1 MMGKEEDLVGGIP
14 LKDGVETNPAI
25 CANTD
30 KNNRDWKGKKM
41 NRAVFL
47 DRDGVVNELRYHPD
61 LKIKCAPFTA
71 SKFKMIN
78 GVPEAINLIH
88 RFGYLCILISN
99 QPDIGLGMMTVE
111 DFEEIKLKMKTELAK
126 AGAYMDGEYYCMHHP
141 AAMIEEYKSN
151 CDCRKPK
158 PGLLLRASGE
168 HNIDMANSWFI
179 GDYLTD
185 VAAGK
190 NADCHTILI
199 SKRKPEIH
207 DSAGEDDV
215 KPDIICSDLTEAVQY
230 ILKAGE

>member
-1 MMGKEEDLVGGIP
+1 
-14 LKDGVETNPAI
+14 
-25 CANTD
+25 
-30 KNNRDWKGKKM
+30 M

-71 SKFKMIN
+71 SKFKIIN

-126 AGAYMDGEYYCMHHP
+126 AGGYLDGEYYCMHHP
-141 AAMIEEYKSN
+141 GAVIEGYKSN

-168 HNIDMANSWFI
+168 HNVDLLNSWFI

-185 VAAGK
+185 IAAGK
-190 NADCHTILI
+190 SAGCRTILI
-199 SKRKPEIH
+199 SKRKSENYN
-207 DSAGEDDV
+207 STGEDNV
-215 KPDIICSDLTEAVQY
+215 KPDGICSDLTEAVQY
-230 ILKAGE
+230 ILKTAK